1 MGDAPQQYVVCRL
14 HEGKVEHCTLELPFS
29 PRDNVNVHLKGPH
42 PVHLMGFLEL
52 DDEDE
57 LREQEADGMDDE
69 SDGEDDDDYEGDE
82 LDEFGEEDDGE
93 EDSGEEGEEGEEG
106 EGESDDDD
114 EFGDDMGE
122 DDFDDED
129 DDGEEDDGEEDDD
142 DSEDDGAVQ
151 MGSAKKRA
159 AAAPPR
165 GAARQ
170 EGEGGGGAD
179 ADVGRREA
187 RQGLGEQG
195 GDAGVVERRRRVAR
209 RAEHV
214 EQRRGQGAQGRD
226 GQIRA
231 GDALALGQGG
241 EGGRH
246 LAQRAAV
253 QEARAVAQE
262 KSGVSYYNLQRAS
275 QLIADDRR
283 RPRPLRGARARRSR
297 VHIHGT
303 AGHAPHGERG
313 RLHARIATSARPRL
327 SPSRRR
333 GA

>member
-1 MGDAPQQYVVCRL
+1 
-14 HEGKVEHCTLELPFS
+14 
-29 PRDNVNVHLKGPH
+29 
-42 PVHLMGFLEL
+42 
-52 DDEDE
+52 
-57 LREQEADGMDDE
+57 
-69 SDGEDDDDYEGDE
+69 
-82 LDEFGEEDDGE
+82 
-93 EDSGEEGEEGEEG
+93 
-106 EGESDDDD
+106 
-114 EFGDDMGE
+114 MGE

-159 AAAPPR
+159 AAAPPP
-165 GAARQ
+165 ASRQ
-170 EGEGGGGAD
+170 GGGGD
-179 ADVGRREA
+179 AGVGRREA

-262 KSGVSYYNLQRAS
+262 KSGVSYYNS
-275 QLIADDRR
+275 STSIGPTIGGDR
-283 RPRPLRGARARRSR
+283 GCARARAAR

-303 AGHAPHGERG
+303 
-313 RLHARIATSARPRL
+313 RPSHRDVDQH
-327 SPSRRR
+327 SDHRP
-333 GA
+333 

>member
-1 MGDAPQQYVVCRL
+1 M
-14 HEGKVEHCTLELPFS
+14 
-29 PRDNVNVHLKGPH
+29 HLT
-42 PVHLMGFLEL
+42 GFLEL

-82 LDEFGEEDDGE
+82 LDEFGEEDRRRTAD
-93 EDSGEEGEEGEEG
+93 GEEGEEGEEG

-151 MGSAKKRA
+151 MGSARKCRRRA
-159 AAAPPR
+159 AA
-165 GAARQ
+165 GAAWP

-179 ADVGRREA
+179 VDAGPRA

-195 GDAGVVERRRRVAR
+195 GDAGVVERRRRVADAPNTWSNAEDKALKAAMAKFGR
-209 RAEHV
+209 R
-214 EQRRGQGAQGRD
+214 R
-226 GQIRA
+226 
-231 GDALALGQGG
+231 LALGPGG

-262 KSGVSYYNLQRAS
+262 NQA
-275 QLIADDRR
+275 
-283 RPRPLRGARARRSR
+283 
-297 VHIHGT
+297 
-303 AGHAPHGERG
+303 
-313 RLHARIATSARPRL
+313 
-327 SPSRRR
+327 
-333 GA
+333 